1 MSERRRR
8 APGGLILMGVFLA
21 IGTPTVQAQMGIGGA
36 GRSLGGY
43 GGATI
48 GQYYGGG
55 TTTYMPYNGGAG
67 GWVPYHGGSAGGF
80 SIGRVSRRLPQT
92 PIGGASM
99 PMTPI
104 GGASRPGGMAAG
116 ARGGM
121 GTGASGRVYQ
131 PFGYEG
137 GIGVEGGMVG
147 TPMTRQGGQRS
158 PLGPGFRYPFAT
170 PPSLSGPS
178 AGTGPSM

>member
-1 MSERRRR
+1 MSKTRRRLSV
-8 APGGLILMGVFLA
+8 GLILMGGILA
-21 IGTPTVQAQMGIGGA
+21 IGTPTAQAQMGTAGA

-67 GWVPYHGGSAGGF
+67 GWVPYQGGYTGGF
-80 SIGRVSRRLPQT
+80 GIGRISRRLPQT

-104 GGASRPGGMAAG
+104 GGASRPGGIGAAR
-116 ARGGM
+116 ARM
-121 GTGASGRVYQ
+121 GTGAGGRVYQ

-137 GIGVEGGMVG
+137 GIGLEGGMVG
-147 TPMTRQGGQRS
+147 TPMIRQGGRRS

-178 AGTGPSM
+178 SGMGPSM